1 MNQTPKIILLI
12 FVATFL
18 FNVPIVQA
26 AVKYVPTQEQ
36 LQPMPVN
43 VQPNLSG
50 NVNYIDPSGEGKTVE
65 ENSESPRNQNSEP
78 ANIKPKAP
86 QPSLIANIILLPA
99 QNSTAG
105 KTAWWL
111 IVLGLAGAG
120 TWLLKK
126 KYDKK

>member
-12 FVATFL
+12 FVVTFL

-26 AVKYVPTQEQ
+26 TVKYVPTPQQ
-36 LQPMPVN
+36 LQPMPAN

-50 NVNYIDPSGEGKTVE
+50 NVNYIDPSGENQTVE
-65 ENSESPRNQNSEP
+65 ENNDSSRNQDSEP
-78 ANIKPKAP
+78 STIKPKAP
-86 QPSLIANIILLPA
+86 QSSLIANIISLPV

-120 TWLLKK
+120 AWLVKK
-126 KYDKK
+126 RYDKK